1 MKNIPYGFW
10 PGQVDEKAVAKRG
23 RVNTLKWTRDG
34 KLLFSGNSEGVSF
47 LRSYDDEQGL
57 VRINGDFSVGGNVGY
72 GGGDFDCFDESD
84 VIFAARKDGFVL
96 RDSIGSDIRKLTS
109 DTLNHASPVVS
120 PDGTRL
126 AYVTS
131 DGANDQI
138 ALLALDQRSWPVLW
152 IQGSD
157 FYMQPTWHPKGKY
170 FAWAEW
176 DHPYMAWQAARV
188 MLATLDE
195 EFRILSIEKIAG
207 KVDVP
212 ASQPQFSPDGNH
224 LSFIESNGEWQDLK
238 ILDLESRKVASLVQ
252 GDNFSL
258 TIPEFAQGVKT
269 YDWFTDGTKIA
280 FLKMLMNRTE
290 VTTVDVASHEQS
302 VIPVRSLT
310 NISTIAAAK
319 NGKLAV
325 SGSGPTVQT
334 QIAIL
339 HEGKTQVVYR
349 LNDSPPAEK
358 HIAKGM
364 CLSWQALDGTL
375 VHGIFYP
382 PTNPDASWR
391 GLPPAFVHIH
401 GGPTGKAENEYNP
414 EIQYFTSRGFGWL
427 EVNYRGSYGFGA
439 GYLKALDGNWGE
451 ADVEDALGGAQCIG
465 AMGLAD
471 RSRLMI
477 IGGSAG
483 GFTVLNTLA
492 DFPTAFRCGAC
503 LYGVSDL
510 TALAVDTHKIELH
523 YTDSLVGKLPEASA
537 LYQERSPL
545 FKARQITAPLIIFHG
560 GQDEAVPLSQAES
573 LVERL
578 SCPYEFKVYPEEG
591 HGFRQPE
598 TIADYLQRLYAFAKK
613 YLL

>member
-10 PGQVDEKAVAKRG
+10 PGKVDEKAVVKRG
-23 RVNTLKWTRDG
+23 RINTLKWAPDG
-34 KLLFSGNSEGVSF
+34 KLLFSGNSEGIPF
-47 LRSYDDEQGL
+47 LYSYDDEQGL
-57 VRINGDFSVGGNVGY
+57 IRINGDLPVGGNVGY
-72 GGGDFDCFDESD
+72 GGGDFDCFESS
-84 VIFAARKDGFVL
+84 VIFAARKDGLVL
-96 RDSIGSDIRKLTS
+96 SDSTGSEIHKLTS
-109 DTLNHASPVVS
+109 DTLSHASPVVT
-120 PDGTRL
+120 PNGTHV

-131 DGANDQI
+131 DGENDQI
-138 ALLALDQRSWPVLW
+138 ALLALDQRAWPVLW
-152 IQGSD
+152 IQGAD
-157 FYMQPTWHPKGKY
+157 FYMQPAWHPNGKY

-176 DHPYMAWQAARV
+176 DHPHMAWQAARV

-207 KVDVP
+207 EVDSP
-212 ASQPQFSPDGNH
+212 ASQPQFSPDGNL

-238 ILDLESRKVASLVQ
+238 ILNLESRKVTVLVQ
-252 GDNFSL
+252 GDDFSL

-269 YDWFTDGTKIA
+269 YDWFADSTKIA
-280 FLKMLMNRTE
+280 FLKMHMNRTE
-290 VTTVDVASHEQS
+290 VTTVDVNSLEQTI
-302 VIPVRSLT
+302 VPARDLT
-310 NISTIAAAK
+310 NISTIAVAI
-319 NGKLAV
+319 NGNLAV
-325 SGSGPTVQT
+325 SGSGPMVQT

-339 HEGKTQVVYR
+339 REGKTQVVYR
-349 LNDSPPAEK
+349 LNDSPTAEK
-358 HIAKGM
+358 NIAKGM
-364 CLSWQALDGTL
+364 YLSWQAPDGTL

-382 PTNPDASWR
+382 PTSPEASWR
-391 GLPPAFVHIH
+391 GLPPAFVRIH
-401 GGPTGKAENEYNP
+401 SGPTGKAENEYSP

-439 GYLKALDGNWGE
+439 SYLNALDGNWGIV
-451 ADVEDALGGAQCIG
+451 DVEDAIGGAQCIA

-477 IGGSAG
+477 IGSSAG

-523 YTDSLVGKLPEASA
+523 YTDSLVGKLPEAAA

-545 FKARQITAPLIIFHG
+545 FKAHQITAPLILFHG
-560 GQDEAVPLSQAES
+560 GQDEVVPLSQAES

-598 TIADYLQRLYAFAKK
+598 TIQDYLQRLYSFAKK

>member
-1 MKNIPYGFW
+1 MKKIPYGFW
-10 PGQVDEKAVAKRG
+10 PGKMDEKAVAKRG
-23 RVNTLKWTRDG
+23 RINTLKWTPDG
-34 KLLFSGNSEGVSF
+34 KLLFSGNSEGIQF
-47 LRSYDDEQGL
+47 LYSYDDEQGL
-57 VRINGDFSVGGNVGY
+57 IRINQDLPVGGNVGY
-72 GGGDFDCFDESD
+72 GGGDFDCFESSM
-84 VIFAARKDGFVL
+84 IFAARKDGLVVG
-96 RDSIGSDIRKLTS
+96 DSTGSEIHKLTS
-109 DTLNHASPVVS
+109 DTLSHASPVVS
-120 PDGTRL
+120 PDGTHV

-131 DGANDQI
+131 DGENDQI
-138 ALLALDQRSWPVLW
+138 ALLALGQRTWPVLW
-152 IQGSD
+152 IQGAD
-157 FYMQPTWHPKGKY
+157 FYMQPAWHPNGKY

-176 DHPYMAWQAARV
+176 DHPNMAWQAARV

-207 KVDVP
+207 EVDAP

-238 ILDLESRKVASLVQ
+238 ILNLESRKVTVLVQ
-252 GDNFSL
+252 GDDFSL

-269 YDWFTDGTKIA
+269 YDWFADSTKIA
-280 FLKMLMNRTE
+280 FLKMHMNRTE
-290 VTTVDVASHEQS
+290 VTTVDVNSLEQTI
-302 VIPVRSLT
+302 VPARDLT
-310 NISTIAAAK
+310 NISTIAVAK
-319 NGKLAV
+319 NGNLAV
-325 SGSGPTVQT
+325 SGSGPMVQT

-339 HEGKTQVVYR
+339 REGKTQVVYR
-349 LNDSPPAEK
+349 LNDSSTAEK
-358 HIAKGM
+358 NIAKGM
-364 CLSWQALDGTL
+364 YLSWQAPDGTL

-382 PTNPDASWR
+382 PVNPEASWR

-439 GYLKALDGNWGE
+439 SYLNALDGNWGIV
-451 ADVEDALGGAQCIG
+451 DVEDAIGGAQCIA

-471 RSRLMI
+471 RSHLMI
-477 IGGSAG
+477 IGSSAG

-503 LYGVSDL
+503 LYGISDL

-523 YTDSLVGKLPEASA
+523 YTDSLVGKLPEAA
-537 LYQERSPL
+537 TLYQERSPL
-545 FKARQITAPLIIFHG
+545 FKAHQITAPLILFHG
-560 GQDEAVPLSQAES
+560 GQDEVVPLSQAES

-598 TIADYLQRLYAFAKK
+598 TIQDYLQRLYSFAKK
-613 YLL
+613 YLV

>member
-1 MKNIPYGFW
+1 
-10 PGQVDEKAVAKRG
+10 VDEKAVAKRG
-23 RVNTLKWTRDG
+23 RINTLKWALDG
-34 KLLFSGNSEGVSF
+34 KLLFSGNSEGIPF
-47 LRSYDDEQGL
+47 LYSYDDEQGL
-57 VRINGDFSVGGNVGY
+57 IRINGDLPVGGNVGY
-72 GGGDFDCFDESD
+72 GGGDFDCFESS
-84 VIFAARKDGFVL
+84 VIFAARKDGLVL
-96 RDSIGSDIRKLTS
+96 SDSTGSEIHKLTS
-109 DTLNHASPVVS
+109 DTLSHASPVVS
-120 PDGTRL
+120 PDGTHV

-131 DGANDQI
+131 DGENDQI
-138 ALLALDQRSWPVLW
+138 ALLALDQRAWPILW
-152 IQGSD
+152 IQGAD
-157 FYMQPTWHPKGKY
+157 FYMQPAWHPNGKY

-176 DHPYMAWQAARV
+176 DHPHMAWQAARV

-195 EFRILSIEKIAG
+195 EFRILSIENIAG
-207 KVDVP
+207 GVNAP
-212 ASQPQFSPDGNH
+212 ASQPQFSPDGNL

-238 ILDLESRKVASLVQ
+238 ILNLESRKVTVLVQ
-252 GDNFSL
+252 GDDFSL

-269 YDWFTDGTKIA
+269 YDWFADSTKIA
-280 FLKMLMNRTE
+280 FLKMHMNCTE
-290 VTTVDVASHEQS
+290 VTTVDVNSLEQTI
-302 VIPVRSLT
+302 IPAHDLT
-310 NISTIAAAK
+310 NISTIAVAI
-319 NGKLAV
+319 NGNLAV
-325 SGSGPTVQT
+325 SGSGPMVQT

-339 HEGKTQVVYR
+339 REGKTQVVYR
-349 LNDSPPAEK
+349 LNDSPTAEK
-358 HIAKGM
+358 NIAKGM
-364 CLSWQALDGTL
+364 CLSWQAPDGTL

-382 PTNPDASWR
+382 PTNPEASWR
-391 GLPPAFVHIH
+391 GLPPAFVRIH
-401 GGPTGKAENEYNP
+401 SGPTGKAENEYSL

-439 GYLKALDGNWGE
+439 SYLNALDGNWGIV
-451 ADVEDALGGAQCIG
+451 DVEDALGGAQCIA

-477 IGGSAG
+477 IGSSAG

-523 YTDSLVGKLPEASA
+523 YTDSLVGKLPEAAA

-545 FKARQITAPLIIFHG
+545 FKAHQITAPLIVFHG
-560 GQDEAVPLSQAES
+560 GLDEVVPLSQAES

-578 SCPYEFKVYPEEG
+578 SCPFEFKVYPEEG

-598 TIADYLQRLYAFAKK
+598 TIQDYLQRLYSFAKK